1 MITGVASD
9 TTSMLI
15 AAALNAAAAK
25 HLAIAQ
31 NIANVNNEGFR
42 PLSVNFDERVAFFK
56 NQLLDSRRD
65 SATVRVAETLREATA
80 IVEAPGSTSG
90 KIQLDAEVAK
100 MVQNT
105 VHYEALL
112 AAHGKMSS
120 MLHTAING
128 GR

>member
-15 AAALNAAAAK
+15 AAALNAAQAK

-56 NQLLDSRRD
+56 HQLLDPRQD
-65 SATVRVAETLREATA
+65 AATARVAETLREATA
-80 IVEAPGSTSG
+80 IVEARDSAGG

-120 MLHTAING
+120 MLRTAING

>member
-9 TTSMLI
+9 TTSMLV

-25 HLAIAQ
+25 HLALAQ
-31 NIANVNNEGFR
+31 NIANANNEGYR
-42 PLSVNFDERVAFFK
+42 PLAVNFDERLAFYK
-56 NQLLDSRRD
+56 SQLLDPRNDAVS
-65 SATVRVAETLREATA
+65 VRVAQTLNEATA
-80 IVEAPGSTSG
+80 LVPATGSTSG
-90 KIQLDAEVAK
+90 KIQLDAEIAK

-112 AAHGKMSS
+112 GARNKLSS
-120 MLHTAING
+120 MLRTAING

>member
-1 MITGVASD
+1 
-9 TTSMLI
+9 
-15 AAALNAAAAK
+15 
-25 HLAIAQ
+25 
-31 NIANVNNEGFR
+31 
-42 PLSVNFDERVAFFK
+42 
-56 NQLLDSRRD
+56 
-65 SATVRVAETLREATA
+65 
-80 IVEAPGSTSG
+80 
-90 KIQLDAEVAK
+90 